1 MTDVLLLILLV
12 GAFAAFAGYVRICDR
27 VVGPDD
33 SVDVTPTATPSA
45 SAATPT
51 TGGATVNLESIV
63 GLVIAAGLFAYLVV
77 TLIWPER
84 F

>member
-33 SVDVTPTATPSA
+33 SVDVTPTTTPSA

-51 TGGATVNLESIV
+51 TG
-63 GLVIAAGLFAYLVV
+63 
-77 TLIWPER
+77 ER
-84 F
+84 L